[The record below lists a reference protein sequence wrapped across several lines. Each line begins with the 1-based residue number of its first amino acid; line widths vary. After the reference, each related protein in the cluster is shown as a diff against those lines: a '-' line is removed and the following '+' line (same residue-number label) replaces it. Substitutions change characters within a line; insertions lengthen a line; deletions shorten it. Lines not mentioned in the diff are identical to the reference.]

1 MKIISKRRAMT
12 IYRQHP
18 ESRIFRYCTG
28 KYQWHDSVCH
38 YTGRDVADITGV
50 LAVYAERRQDRN
62 GPYACLMSIT
72 LN

>member
-1 MKIISKRRAMT
+1 
-12 IYRQHP
+12 
-18 ESRIFRYCTG
+18 
-28 KYQWHDSVCH
+28 
-38 YTGRDVADITGV
+38 V

>member
-18 ESRIFRYCTG
+18 ASRIFRYCTG
-28 KYQWHDSVCH
+28 KV
-38 YTGRDVADITGV
+38 VPDIPGV
-50 LAVYAERRQDRN
+50 LAVYAERRQDCN